1 MFNNA
6 QNVSLDQISNGT
18 HVYDSAG
25 DKLGSVVDMDS
36 TAGYLI
42 VQKGFFF
49 PKDLYIPLSSVI
61 QVDDD
66 GVFVNLSKEQLQDD
80 RYTEIPTY
88 QVSNVVETTGSSTVS
103 AAASTV
109 RGTDETD
116 IRVPVREEELIVGK
130 QRQEEGRV
138 HLHKEVIQEQQTVS
152 VPLQHEQVTVERVA
166 VTGNTATVD
175 TADAFVERDI
185 DVPLMGEEAVT
196 DKRTRVVEEV
206 RLRKDVV
213 TENQRVTDTVRKERV
228 IVDGNVVDD
237 ERVR

>member
-1 MFNNA
+1 MFNTT
-6 QNVSLDQISNGT
+6 QNLDVDQITDGMP
-18 HVYDSAG
+18 VYDSVG
-25 DKLGSVVDMDS
+25 EKLGSVVDMDINS
-36 TAGYLI
+36 GYLT

-49 PKDLYIPLSSVI
+49 HKDIYVPISAI
-61 QVDDD
+61 TRVDAD
-66 GVFVNLSKEQLQDD
+66 GVLLGLTKEELLED
-80 RYTEIPTY
+80 RYGAIPAY
-88 QVSNVVETTGSSTVS
+88 QASNVVETSGSATRNV
-103 AAASTV
+103 AASTV

-166 VTGNTATVD
+166 VTGSTATVD

-185 DVPLMGEEAVT
+185 DVPLMGEEVVT

-213 TENQRVTDTVRKERV
+213 TENERVTDTVRKERV
-228 IVDGNVVDD
+228 IVDGDVVDD
-237 ERVR
+237 GRVR